1 MSGRIF
7 LYVLIIDKALLEV
20 EILHLHLLEGGFGKQ
35 HGDVL
40 IYNRQHHHGTTE
52 FHLLDGDELSGRL
65 FFAFF
70 MKKDVLHADL
80 LSQAVVRS

>member
-1 MSGRIF
+1 M
-7 LYVLIIDKALLEV
+7 

-40 IYNRQHHHGTTE
+40 IYNPQHDHGTTE

-70 MKKDVLHADL
+70 HEEKRPQGAFIISGSGKEGWG
-80 LSQAVVRS
+80 